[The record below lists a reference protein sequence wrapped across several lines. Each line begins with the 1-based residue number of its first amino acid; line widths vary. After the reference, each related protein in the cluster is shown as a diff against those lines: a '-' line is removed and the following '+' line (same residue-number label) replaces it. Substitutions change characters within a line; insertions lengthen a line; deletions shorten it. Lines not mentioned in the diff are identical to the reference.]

1 MQNDLNNSKRFLL
14 SDAGASDRGNTKTY
28 VTVSDNL
35 SPVGSFT
42 VKVSSVYSQ
51 AKDPHAHQIKLT
63 LFVDSASKLKRLASF
78 LADAADDLPSLYNK

>member
-14 SDAGASDRGNTKTY
+14 SDAGVSDRGNTKTY
-28 VTVSDNL
+28 LTVTDNL

-42 VKVSSVYSQ
+42 VKVSTVYSQ
-51 AKDPHAHQIKLT
+51 AKDPNAHQVKLT

-78 LADAADDLPSLYNK
+78 LADAADNLPSPYNS